1 MKEGIRMMEAN
12 NWPRLTPVM
21 RHQREAGEAG
31 LRPGLEGLGRA
42 QGRQCGHGA
51 GAGPHHGRPE
61 GRDMWLNRK
70 GNFGH
75 FGISVEKCRIQR
87 NVGRGRRMVRR
98 DSRRRKMDGVRMFGR
113 DDSRHGGCDEERGGD
128 SPDGGQGRRG
138 IGRDVVRRG
147 RGVEVDR
154 GRSGR
159 NVVEMMVDLV
169 SDRRKGL
176 YYYRPGLVMV

>member
-31 LRPGLEGLGRA
+31 LRTGPEGLGGA

-51 GAGPHHGRPE
+51 GAGPRNGRPE

-75 FGISVEKCRIQR
+75 FGIKSFKVLSYQVAALLSQPTATKITTR
-87 NVGRGRRMVRR
+87 NRVYPL
-98 DSRRRKMDGVRMFGR
+98 K
-113 DDSRHGGCDEERGGD
+113 
-128 SPDGGQGRRG
+128 
-138 IGRDVVRRG
+138 
-147 RGVEVDR
+147 
-154 GRSGR
+154 
-159 NVVEMMVDLV
+159 L
-169 SDRRKGL
+169 L
-176 YYYRPGLVMV
+176 

>member
-21 RHQREAGEAG
+21 QQREAGEAG
-31 LRPGLEGLGRA
+31 LRPGLERLGGV

-51 GAGPHHGRPE
+51 GAGPDHGRPE
-61 GRDMWLNRK
+61 GRDMGLDRE
-70 GNFGH
+70 GNFGR
-75 FGISVEKCRIQR
+75 FGNSVEKCWIQR

-98 DSRRRKMDGVRMFGR
+98 DSRRGEVDRVRMFGR

-128 SPDGGQGRRG
+128 SPDRGQGRRG
-138 IGRDVVRRG
+138 IGGDVVRRG

-154 GRSGR
+154 GRSG
-159 NVVEMMVDLV
+159 
-169 SDRRKGL
+169 
-176 YYYRPGLVMV
+176 

>member
-1 MKEGIRMMEAN
+1 
-12 NWPRLTPVM
+12 
-21 RHQREAGEAG
+21 
-31 LRPGLEGLGRA
+31 
-42 QGRQCGHGA
+42 
-51 GAGPHHGRPE
+51 
-61 GRDMWLNRK
+61 MWLNRK
-70 GNFGH
+70 RNFGH

-98 DSRRRKMDGVRMFGR
+98 DSRRRKMDGVRMVRR
-113 DDSRHGGCDEERGGD
+113 DDSRHGGCDEEWGGD

-154 GRSGR
+154 SRSGR